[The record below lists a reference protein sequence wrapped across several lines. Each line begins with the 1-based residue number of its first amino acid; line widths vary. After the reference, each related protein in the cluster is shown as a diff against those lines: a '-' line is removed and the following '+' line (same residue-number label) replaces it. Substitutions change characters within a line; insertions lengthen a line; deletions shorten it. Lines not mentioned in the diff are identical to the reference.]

1 MNTGLLVLR
10 LGLGLL
16 LVGHGSQKLF
26 GLFGGPGLAGVGGF
40 FHSLGFRPGK
50 PMATVAGASEAGAG
64 VLLALGLLT
73 PLASAAVIGTL
84 AVAGS
89 VHWASGLWAQNSGY
103 ELPLLYATGAAAL
116 AFTGPGAYS
125 LDNALGLD
133 GLAGNGWGF
142 AVVVIGALSGLAVVA
157 RGRRSRSARP
167 CRRRPR
173 TVRHRGARPGLTLA
187 APRSEPVPAPRDGL
201 RFVERGRLASR

>member
-10 LGLGLL
+10 LVLGLL

-26 GLFGGPGLAGVGGF
+26 GLFGGPGLAGAGSF
-40 FHSLGFRPGK
+40 FHSLGFRPGR

-64 VLLALGLLT
+64 ALLAFGLLT

-84 AVAGS
+84 VVAGS
-89 VHWASGLWAQNSGY
+89 VHWAAGVWGQNGGY
-103 ELPLLYATGAAAL
+103 ELPLFYVTAAAAL

-133 GLAGNGWGF
+133 GFAGLGWGV
-142 AVVVIGALSGLAVVA
+142 AALVVGGLSGLAVVA
-157 RGRRSRSARP
+157 RGRRA
-167 CRRRPR
+167 
-173 TVRHRGARPGLTLA
+173 LA
-187 APRSEPVPAPRDGL
+187 ADAFAQPATG
-201 RFVERGRLASR
+201 ERITA